1 MTLVNNHT
9 RKLIVLLIS
18 LLSLYSCKKDSISF
32 DTNISKIAFGSCG
45 SQNHELPIFN
55 VVTDHNPNLFIF
67 LGDNIY
73 GDTED
78 MQVLEEKYN
87 MLGNKASYIN
97 MKNNIPIIATW
108 DDHDYGMHDAGR
120 YYKYKEESKDIFL
133 NFFNEPMNS
142 LRRQHNGIYH
152 SEIHEINSSNRSNWS
167 SRGNIKKLQIILL
180 DNRTFRSNLKSY
192 NGEVDDDDRY
202 FYQLDYGIQSS
213 PDSTLLG
220 EEQWS
225 WLENELLKDAD
236 IRLICSGTQFAIEYN
251 GYESWANFPHE
262 QKRLLNLIKNT
273 NANGV
278 LFLTGDVHYAEIS
291 QLNTEGLY
299 PIYDFTS
306 SGLSSTW
313 GFSTPNNNRI
323 KGPIMENHFGLL
335 TINWEENDPTINME
349 VWDVSNTLRFKHTI
363 LLSEISTFVKR

>member
-1 MTLVNNHT
+1 ME
-9 RKLIVLLIS
+9 
-18 LLSLYSCKKDSISF
+18 
-32 DTNISKIAFGSCG
+32 
-45 SQNHELPIFN
+45 Q
-55 VVTDHNPNLFIF
+55 
-67 LGDNIY
+67 
-73 GDTED
+73 
-78 MQVLEEKYN
+78 
-87 MLGNKASYIN
+87 IN
-97 MKNNIPIIATW
+97 
-108 DDHDYGMHDAGR
+108 Y
-120 YYKYKEESKDIFL
+120 
-133 NFFNEPMNS
+133 
-142 LRRQHNGIYH
+142 
-152 SEIHEINSSNRSNWS
+152 
-167 SRGNIKKLQIILL
+167 
-180 DNRTFRSNLKSY
+180 
-192 NGEVDDDDRY
+192 V
-202 FYQLDYGIQSS
+202 
-213 PDSTLLG
+213 
-220 EEQWS
+220 
-225 WLENELLKDAD
+225 ENELLKDAD

-291 QLNTEGLY
+291 QLNIEGLY

-363 LLSEISTFVKR
+363 LLSEISTFVKK